1 MNANEWNSM
10 SSVLKRIITS
20 DRILIE
26 AKNQNSYEADNINN
40 YMLLSNN
47 DAIKDDDGRRYFIA
61 DVSSKMEGDTV
72 FWTDLNKSC
81 FNDLTGHAFYCYL
94 YEIDLNNFNS
104 QNFYK

>member
-1 MNANEWNSM
+1 MNANEWSSV

-26 AKNQNSYEADNINN
+26 AKNQNSFEADNINN

-47 DAIKDDDGRRYFIA
+47 DAIK
-61 DVSSKMEGDTV
+61 MMTEGDIILLMFHQRMKATL
-72 FWTDLNKSC
+72 TNLNKTC

-94 YEIDLNNFNS
+94 IEIDLLNIILKIFL
-104 QNFYK
+104 